1 MDFEQI
7 YSEHFKTVY
16 LYILSLCKNKDVAA
30 ELTQDTFFKALKSI
44 KKFRGD
50 CDINVWLCQIAK
62 NTCYTYFKK
71 TKKTISTET
80 QTVKS
85 DFVFEE
91 VIEDK
96 FQAKDLHAILHNLG
110 EPYKE
115 VFSLRVFAE
124 LSFKSIAEIFGKTD
138 NWACVTFHRAKAMIL
153 KEMRDN

>member
-44 KKFRGD
+44 KKFRGN

-80 QTVKS
+80 RTVKS
-85 DFVFEE
+85 DYIFEE

-115 VFSLRVFAE
+115 VFSLRV
-124 LSFKSIAEIFGKTD
+124 LP
-138 NWACVTFHRAKAMIL
+138 NYHLKALL
-153 KEMRDN
+153 KFSEKPTTGLALHITEQKL